1 MNKYVCAIF
10 VLDSLCIYAAVY
22 ANIEYYG
29 FLYDV
34 FVRYMTTQSI
44 GVSYWRDKFLIIFW
58 LEIMIRI
65 RTIITFVIE
74 HITLLLLRGKETLES
89 CYIKRLN
96 FIRDQNFVIFLSH
109 YNETEGQKDCKF
121 WTKEPGQKSH
131 TP

>member
-10 VLDSLCIYAAVY
+10 VLNSFCIYAAVY
-22 ANIEYYG
+22 PKIEYYV

-34 FVRYMTTQSI
+34 FVRYMTI
-44 GVSYWRDKFLIIFW
+44 SYWWEKFLKFCW
-58 LEIMIRI
+58 LEIIIGI

-74 HITLLLLRGKETLES
+74 YITLLLLGWKETLES
-89 CYIKRLN
+89 CYIRRLN

-121 WTKEPGQKSH
+121 WTKELGQKSH

>member
-10 VLDSLCIYAAVY
+10 VLNSFCIYAAVY
-22 ANIEYYG
+22 PKIEYYV

-34 FVRYMTTQSI
+34 FVRYMTISH
-44 GVSYWRDKFLIIFW
+44 WWEKFLKLCW
-58 LEIMIRI
+58 LEIIIGI

-74 HITLLLLRGKETLES
+74 HITLLLLGWKETLES
-89 CYIKRLN
+89 CYIRRLN

-121 WTKEPGQKSH
+121 WTKELGQKSH

>member
-10 VLDSLCIYAAVY
+10 VLNSFCIYAAVY
-22 ANIEYYG
+22 PKIEYYV

-34 FVRYMTTQSI
+34 FVRYMTI
-44 GVSYWRDKFLIIFW
+44 SYWWEKFLKFCW
-58 LEIMIRI
+58 LEIIIGI
-65 RTIITFVIE
+65 RTLITFVIE
-74 HITLLLLRGKETLES
+74 HITLLLLGWKETLES
-89 CYIKRLN
+89 CYIRRLN

-121 WTKEPGQKSH
+121 WTKELGQKSH

>member
-10 VLDSLCIYAAVY
+10 VLNSFCIYAAVY
-22 ANIEYYG
+22 PKIEYYV

-34 FVRYMTTQSI
+34 FVRYMITQTI
-44 GVSYWRDKFLIIFW
+44 GEFSKFCW
-58 LEIMIRI
+58 LEIMIPI
-65 RTIITFVIE
+65 RTIITFVIG
-74 HITLLLLRGKETLES
+74 HITLLLLGWKETLES
-89 CYIKRLN
+89 CYIRRLN

-121 WTKEPGQKSH
+121 WTKELGQKSH

>member
-10 VLDSLCIYAAVY
+10 VLNSFCIYAAVY
-22 ANIEYYG
+22 PKIEYYV

-34 FVRYMTTQSI
+34 FVRYMTI
-44 GVSYWRDKFLIIFW
+44 SYWWEKYLKFCW
-58 LEIMIRI
+58 LEIIIGI

-74 HITLLLLRGKETLES
+74 HIALLLLGWKETLES
-89 CYIKRLN
+89 CYIERLN

-121 WTKEPGQKSH
+121 WTKELGQKSH

>member
-10 VLDSLCIYAAVY
+10 VLNSFCIYAAVY
-22 ANIEYYG
+22 PKIEYYV

-34 FVRYMTTQSI
+34 FVRYMTI
-44 GVSYWRDKFLIIFW
+44 SYWWEKFLKFCW
-58 LEIMIRI
+58 LEIIIGI

-74 HITLLLLRGKETLES
+74 HITLLLLGWKETLES
-89 CYIKRLN
+89 CYIRRLN

-121 WTKEPGQKSH
+121 WTKELGQKSH

>member
-10 VLDSLCIYAAVY
+10 VLNSFCIYAAVY
-22 ANIEYYG
+22 PKIEYYV

-34 FVRYMTTQSI
+34 FVRYMTI
-44 GVSYWRDKFLIIFW
+44 SYWWEKFLKFCW
-58 LEIMIRI
+58 LEIIIGI

-74 HITLLLLRGKETLES
+74 HITLLLLGWKETLES

-96 FIRDQNFVIFLSH
+96 FRRDQNFVIFLSH
-109 YNETEGQKDCKF
+109 YNDTEGQKDCKF
-121 WTKEPGQKSH
+121 WTKELGQKSH

>member
-10 VLDSLCIYAAVY
+10 VLNSFCIYAAVY
-22 ANIEYYG
+22 PKIEYYV

-34 FVRYMTTQSI
+34 FVRYMTI
-44 GVSYWRDKFLIIFW
+44 SYWWEKFLKFCW
-58 LEIMIRI
+58 LEIIIGI
-65 RTIITFVIE
+65 RTIITFVIG
-74 HITLLLLRGKETLES
+74 HITLLLLGWKETLES
-89 CYIKRLN
+89 CYIRRLN

-121 WTKEPGQKSH
+121 WTKELGQKSH